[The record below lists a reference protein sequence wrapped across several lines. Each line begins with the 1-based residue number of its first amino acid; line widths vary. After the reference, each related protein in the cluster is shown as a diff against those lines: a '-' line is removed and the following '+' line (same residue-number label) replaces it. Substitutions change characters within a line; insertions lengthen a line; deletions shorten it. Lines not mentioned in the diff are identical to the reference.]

1 MSRVWRQ
8 WNCRLQVMP
17 LLRGQTDGRTD
28 RGDSPLSSPH
38 PKPHTASIAR
48 RRAATSTVATDSV
61 ARRIQMALLPS
72 FTMLVRSVGV
82 RVALEDVYLFGLDT
96 GGIESVLSSRLSS
109 SGRSLQ
115 CVRKTWAKGGS
126 KREVRI
132 RPKAAKLR
140 TSKILLKHA
149 T

>member
-1 MSRVWRQ
+1 MSGGGGGGELVKGEQ
-8 WNCRLQVMP
+8 SVEAVELP
-17 LLRGQTDGRTD
+17 PPSDAAPRGTDGRTD

-38 PKPHTASIAR
+38 PKPHTGSTA
-48 RRAATSTVATDSV
+48 RRAATSTATDSV

-72 FTMLVRSVGV
+72 FTMLVRPVGV

-132 RPKAAKLR
+132 SCKTSHKL
-140 TSKILLKHA
+140 
-149 T
+149 